1 MSDSIFAKEYDLIM
15 SRKENNEEG
24 SYTAYLFNAGIDKI
38 LKKVGEESAETI
50 IAAKNGVKEDVI
62 NEMADLLYHLN
73 VMLAALDI
81 DVRDVEEIVRA
92 RTEKAGNLKKMK
104 VVDKNT

>member
-1 MSDSIFAKEYDLIM
+1 MNDSILAQEYDLVV
-15 SRKENNEEG
+15 SRRESNEEG

-50 IAAKNGVKEDVI
+50 IAAKNGEKEPVI

-73 VMLAALDI
+73 VMLAALNI
-81 DVRDVEEIVRA
+81 DVRDVEGILQERLK
-92 RTEKAGNLKKMK
+92 KAGNLKKMK